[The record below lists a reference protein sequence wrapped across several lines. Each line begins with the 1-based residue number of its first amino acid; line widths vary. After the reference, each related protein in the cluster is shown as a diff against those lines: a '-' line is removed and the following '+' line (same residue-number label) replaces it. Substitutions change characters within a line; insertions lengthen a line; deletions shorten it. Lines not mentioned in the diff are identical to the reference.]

1 MKKLFFLAC
10 MMLSVM
16 LAFAQGTKRVAI
28 LEVVDKEDKLSYS
41 EKLMLRSNLARA
53 VTNTEGYEAYNRSDM
68 DAIVKEH
75 DFQRSGNVSDVEIK
89 KIGEMTGAA
98 YILVAEGVLSRDG
111 KIYVTAQIIN
121 VESGLVEVTD
131 NALMG
136 ATSNDMLRGCRALAS
151 KMFGAMAGASTS
163 TNKFMQLFK
172 GKQKSAAEQRADSI
186 AAAQKA
192 EQAAAVAAAK
202 EQQRLEEQRIR
213 QERADAEAK
222 ARREREEAE
231 AAVREQK
238 KLEQDRKKAEEAERA
253 KYYLTKIDNKH
264 YEYLGTTLD
273 KKAYEKF
280 LQDNC
285 TKAYLEYKKGKKLVE
300 AGWGLFSVGLALS
313 AGGAALMIV
322 GMPPT
327 NPTYEYAPVRKLPVS
342 YSNQEILYIS
352 GIVGVSVGGAMTLA
366 SIPLLG
372 AGYSKSHKAYKVYN
386 KECASPS
393 IRPLSL
399 NLTAGQN
406 GLGLALNF

>member
-285 TKAYLEYKKGKKLVE
+285 TKAYLEYKKGKKLVG
-300 AGWGLFSVGLALS
+300 AGWGCFSAGFVLMAGGSACLIVRSVSQGDWYFPNSDVNSTILTPIGISALA
-313 AGGAALMIV
+313 AGGAL
-322 GMPPT
+322 
-327 NPTYEYAPVRKLPVS
+327 
-342 YSNQEILYIS
+342 
-352 GIVGVSVGGAMTLA
+352 TLT